1 MSKASIPSLIL
12 SIVLCVGLLA
22 GCSKEEEPVET
33 PAPDP
38 AVEVQSVA
46 RGSISTENQLSG
58 KVVSGKQVSVYV
70 ALSARVSKVFVEAG
84 DTVSAG
90 QTICS
95 LDISS
100 TQSNYELAQMN
111 YNNAKAS
118 YEDQKK
124 LLDSQIAQY
133 EKNLQDTQA
142 LLEIGAASQ
151 AEVDAA
157 QLTLDNAK
165 ASRTTALSQLEVSM
179 KNYQATMEQLSS
191 SLSGVN
197 SSGNVVAPIAGT
209 ISSLSASE
217 NGYVASSMPVAVI
230 DSNIN
235 MEIQVGVSESLI
247 AKLGLGQEATCNISA
262 VGLEG
267 NVKIKEIAAA
277 ANPSTGLYTVTLTV
291 PSGEGLM
298 PGMFAEMTFFTDSR
312 ADTVVI
318 PTEAILIDNEGQ
330 YVMILDELSAAHRTP
345 VVTGLTGD
353 GVTEVT
359 SGLSGGESLVI
370 VGQSYLSEGDTV
382 RIVTAED

>member
-1 MSKASIPSLIL
+1 MSKASMPSLIL
-12 SIVLCVGLLA
+12 SLVLCVGLLA
-22 GCSKEEEPVET
+22 GCSKKEEPEET

-70 ALSARVSKVFVEAG
+70 ALSARVSKVYVEAG

-133 EKNLQDTQA
+133 EKNLSDTQA

-179 KNYQATMEQLSS
+179 KNYQASMEQLSS
-191 SLSGVN
+191 SLAGVN

-247 AKLGLGQEATCNISA
+247 AKLGLVQEATCKISA
-262 VGLEG
+262 VGLEDK
-267 NVKIKEIAAA
+267 VKVKEINRIKTQSVDTAA
-277 ANPSTGLYTVTLTV
+277 
-291 PSGEGLM
+291 
-298 PGMFAEMTFFTDSR
+298 
-312 ADTVVI
+312 
-318 PTEAILIDNEGQ
+318 
-330 YVMILDELSAAHRTP
+330 
-345 VVTGLTGD
+345 
-353 GVTEVT
+353 
-359 SGLSGGESLVI
+359 SLH
-370 VGQSYLSEGDTV
+370 SL
-382 RIVTAED
+382 R